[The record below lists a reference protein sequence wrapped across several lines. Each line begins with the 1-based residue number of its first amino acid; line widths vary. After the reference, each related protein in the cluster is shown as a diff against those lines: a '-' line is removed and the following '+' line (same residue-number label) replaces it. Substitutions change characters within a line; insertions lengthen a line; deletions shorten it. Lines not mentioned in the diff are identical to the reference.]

1 MFSRVT
7 VGFPMSP
14 QVTQFELTRGLS
26 WRTVVDGHPDS
37 KAYHGW
43 VITATATGCRVLTE
57 ETQQG
62 PFFLEELGRKNP
74 GALYRY
80 HQVWENVLLALR
92 RTPAKHPH
100 AKQCSVRGT
109 TTTQIGVRTGF
120 HRAARATNMPAAAAT
135 RTTSMSAA

>member
-57 ETQQG
+57 ETHKA
-62 PFFLEELGRKNP
+62 RSSSKNSD
-74 GALYRY
+74 A
-80 HQVWENVLLALR
+80 
-92 RTPAKHPH
+92 RTPVRSTATTRFGKTSCSRCGGHP
-100 AKQCSVRGT
+100 R
-109 TTTQIGVRTGF
+109 
-120 HRAARATNMPAAAAT
+120 NT
-135 RTTSMSAA
+135 RTQSNAR